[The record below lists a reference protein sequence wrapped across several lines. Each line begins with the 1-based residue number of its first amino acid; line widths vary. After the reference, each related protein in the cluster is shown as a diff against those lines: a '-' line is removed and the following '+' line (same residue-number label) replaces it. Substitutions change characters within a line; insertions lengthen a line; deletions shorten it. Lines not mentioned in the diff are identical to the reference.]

1 MMVKVLATLG
11 PSSVSLVEDLAKAGV
26 DGFRIN
32 MSHGSRSLWD
42 KMVNHIRDAEERI
55 GRPLA
60 IVADLEGPRVRLGS
74 FTPIQV
80 KPGDVVTL
88 GSDGVPVDR
97 DELFKILEPGDK
109 VLVADGKVVLR
120 VMETWSGGAKARVE
134 SGRLIEPRKGVAVSG
149 KDLPLPPLTG
159 KDLED
164 LEFVAS
170 RPFSHV
176 MVSYVR
182 GPGHV
187 EEVRDRLRSLG
198 AGHVR
203 VIAKIETPSAVE
215 GIREIARASDGVV
228 VARGDLGMHYPLEEL
243 PRVQARI
250 IEGARAELRPVIL
263 ATELLPSMLASPI
276 PARSDVVDVYTG
288 ARSGVDAM
296 MLTSETAVGE
306 YPVEAVKWLRRIV
319 KAALQDYRPAKPE
332 ARGVEYR
339 LARGIVELAESLGAT
354 LVVYSRTG
362 TFPGRISAF
371 RPTRPYKVGVPTRTV
386 ARAVSILWGAEPL
399 IVPAR
404 DYQEGLESTVRR
416 LEPGLEGSVV
426 MAAWSREQD
435 YYHVRIRIDRGA
447 G

>member
-1 MMVKVLATLG
+1 MVKVLATLG
-11 PSSVSLVEDLAKAGV
+11 PSSIDLVEDLARAGV

-32 MSHGSRSLWD
+32 MSHGSRGLWD
-42 KMVNHIRDAEERI
+42 RMVNLIRDAEERV

-80 KPGDVVTL
+80 KPGDVVAL
-88 GSDGVPVDR
+88 GSEGIPVDR
-97 DELFKILEPGDK
+97 DELFKALEPGDN

-120 VMETWSGGAKARVE
+120 VLEVWSGGARARVE
-134 SGRLIEPRKGVAVSG
+134 SGRVLEPRKGVAVAG
-149 KDLPLPPLTG
+149 KDLPLPPLTS

-164 LEFVAS
+164 LEFAAS

-182 GPGHV
+182 DPGHV
-187 EEVRDRLRSLG
+187 EKVRDRLRSLG
-198 AGHVR
+198 AGHIR
-203 VIAKIETPSAVE
+203 VIAKIETPSAVKRV
-215 GIREIARASDGVV
+215 REIARASDGVV
-228 VARGDLGMHYPLEEL
+228 VARGDLGMHYLLEEL

-250 IEGARAELRPVIL
+250 IEGTRAEFRPVIL
-263 ATELLPSMLASPI
+263 ATELLPSMITSPT

-296 MLTSETAVGE
+296 MLTGETAVGE
-306 YPVEAVKWLRRIV
+306 YPVEAVRWLRRIV
-319 KAALQDYRPAKPE
+319 GAALQGYRPSRPE

-339 LARGIVELAESLGAT
+339 LARGIVELVESLEAT

-362 TFPGRISAF
+362 TFPGRISSF

-404 DYQEGLESTVRR
+404 DYQDGLDATVRM
-416 LEPGLEGSVV
+416 LEPELEGSVV

-435 YYHVRIRIDRGA
+435 HYHVKIRIDRGA